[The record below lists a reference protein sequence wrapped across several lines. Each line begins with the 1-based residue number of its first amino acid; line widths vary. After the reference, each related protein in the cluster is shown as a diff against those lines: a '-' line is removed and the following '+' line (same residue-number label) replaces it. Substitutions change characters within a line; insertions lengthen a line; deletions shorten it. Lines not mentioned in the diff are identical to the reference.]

1 MRNVAILLFDA
12 AEELDFVGPLEVF
25 AAASELHAET
35 PFEVYTVAE
44 HSRAIRAH
52 NGLRVLPEY
61 SFSNCP
67 SPDILI
73 ISGGYGARSAMHNA
87 AVVEWVQ
94 ARAQKAEQVLG
105 ICTGAF
111 IMASAGLLDGLEVTT
126 HHELLDHLEEIAPQ
140 ATVCEHKRVVDGG
153 KILTSGGI
161 SPGIDLSLHVVSKL
175 LGEAHAERTARYIG
189 YPWLVERL
197 V

>member
-1 MRNVAILLFDA
+1 MRNVAILLFDE
-12 AEELDFVGPLEVF
+12 AEELDFAGPLEVF
-25 AAASELHAET
+25 AAASELHEET

-44 HSRAIRAH
+44 HTRAIRAH

-67 SPDILI
+67 APDILVV
-73 ISGGYGARSAMHNA
+73 SGGYGARSAMHHA
-87 AVVEWVQ
+87 AVVEWVK
-94 ARAQKAEQVLG
+94 ARAQQAEQVLG

-111 IMASAGLLDGLEVTT
+111 ILASAGLLDGLEVTT
-126 HHELLDHLEEIAPQ
+126 HHELLDHLEEIAPK
-140 ATVCEHKRVVDGG
+140 ATVGEQRVVDGG

-161 SPGIDLSLHVVSKL
+161 APGIDLSLHVVSKL
-175 LGEAHAERTARYIG
+175 LGEAHAQRTARYIG

>member
-1 MRNVAILLFDA
+1 MRNVAILLFDE

-35 PFEVYTVAE
+35 PFAVYTVAE
-44 HSRAIRAH
+44 HTRAIRAH

-61 SFSNCP
+61 CFSTCP
-67 SPDILI
+67 SADILI
-73 ISGGYGARSAMHNA
+73 IS
-87 AVVEWVQ
+87 
-94 ARAQKAEQVLG
+94 
-105 ICTGAF
+105 
-111 IMASAGLLDGLEVTT
+111 
-126 HHELLDHLEEIAPQ
+126 
-140 ATVCEHKRVVDGG
+140 GG

-175 LGEAHAERTARYIG
+175 LGEAHAQRTARYIG
-189 YPWLVERL
+189 YPWLVKPL

>member
-1 MRNVAILLFDA
+1 MRNVAILLFDE
-12 AEELDFVGPLEVF
+12 AEELDFAGPLEVF
-25 AAASELHAET
+25 AAASELHEET

-44 HSRAIRAH
+44 HTRAIRAH

-67 SPDILI
+67 APDILVV
-73 ISGGYGARSAMHNA
+73 SGGYGARSAMHHA
-87 AVVEWVQ
+87 AVVEWVK
-94 ARAQKAEQVLG
+94 ARAQQAEQVLG

-111 IMASAGLLDGLEVTT
+111 ILASAGLLDGLEVTT

-140 ATVCEHKRVVDGG
+140 ATVCEQRVVDGG

-161 SPGIDLSLHVVSKL
+161 APGIDLSLHVVSKL
-175 LGEAHAERTARYIG
+175 LGEAHARRTARYIG